1 MPAEVSLDGFGPSET
16 SLGPQEQ
23 RGAGSCLTN
32 LRVLHGPELW
42 WEVGMV
48 TGCVSVTQ
56 VPWVTRAEPASQDT
70 EP

>member
-1 MPAEVSLDGFGPSET
+1 MPAEVFQDGFEQSGM

-32 LRVLHGPELW
+32 LLRVLHGPELW

-48 TGCVSVTQ
+48 TGCVLS